1 MYNLFRQTL
10 STLITVGLLAACVSN
25 APPPRLALGESI
37 AIQPPVINRLDV
49 RVDSKTKRR
58 SKGVAFGTLGA
69 VGGAAVGAATGAV
82 FGMACGPMALVCVP
96 LGAVVGAGVGLVGG
110 GAMAGTYAGR
120 GGISGEKAKQFNEA
134 TIHLI
139 DEDGLARKLHE
150 RFVASANSHWVIEGN
165 SSNTAKLFVR
175 SLRFAQQRGDNVR
188 LVLDV
193 EMDVNLGGRAETFE
207 FKYAG
212 RFQHV
217 DDWLANDGE
226 RFQLEID
233 TAIEDVIRKMIASLV
248 PEPSIANIT
257 AMP

>member
-1 MYNLFRQTL
+1 MYSLFRRTL
-10 STLITVGLLAACVSN
+10 CTLMTVGLLSACVSN

-49 RVDSKTKRR
+49 KVDSKTKRR
-58 SKGVAFGTLGA
+58 SKGVVLGTLGA
-69 VGGAAVGAATGAV
+69 VGGAAVGAVSGAV
-82 FGMACGPMALVCVP
+82 FGMACGPAAVLCAP

-110 GAMAGTYAGR
+110 GAMGGAYAGR

-134 TIHLI
+134 ATHLI
-139 DEDGLARKLHE
+139 DEDGLELKLHK
-150 RFVASANSHWVIEGN
+150 RFVASAGSHWVIEGN
-165 SSNTAKLFVR
+165 SSNTAKLVVG
-175 SLRFAQQRGDNVR
+175 SLRFAQERGDNVR

-212 RFQHV
+212 KLRHV

-233 TAIEDVIRKMIASLV
+233 TAIEEVTRKMIVSLV
-248 PEPSIANIT
+248 PGPRLAEVGES
-257 AMP
+257 